1 MKKETIEK
9 GYAAF
14 APDGRML
21 RNEWVGGGQTGTNRQ
36 TLTTNIEKVSLAHSL
51 EEVKMFINW
60 YNSNHKNQ
68 VILPSKKSLVKQQLN
83 YFKEGHKN
91 DKI

>member
-36 TLTTNIEKVSLAHSL
+36 TLTADIEKVSLAHSL
-51 EEVKMFINW
+51 EEVKMLINW

-68 VILPSKKSLVKQQLN
+68 VTFTIKEVTRKTTIEFILRRS
-83 YFKEGHKN
+83 
-91 DKI
+91 

>member
-36 TLTTNIEKVSLAHSL
+36 TLTTDIEKVSLAHSL
-51 EEVKMFINW
+51 KEVNMFINW

-68 VILPSKKSLVKQQLN
+68 VTFTVKEVTLKTTIEL
-83 YFKEGHKN
+83 F
-91 DKI
+91 

>member
-21 RNEWVGGGQTGTNRQ
+21 CNEWVGGGQTGTNRQ
-36 TLTTNIEKVSLAHSL
+36 TLTTNIEKVSLANTRDEMEMYIL
-51 EEVKMFINW
+51 W
-60 YNSNHKNQ
+60 YNRNHKNQ
-68 VILPSKKSLVKQQLN
+68 VTFTVKEVTLKTTIEL
-83 YFKEGHKN
+83 F
-91 DKI
+91 

>member
-1 MKKETIEK
+1 MKKETVEK

-36 TLTTNIEKVSLAHSL
+36 TLTTDIGKVSLAHSL
-51 EEVKMFINW
+51 KEVKMFINW

-68 VILPSKKSLVKQQLN
+68 VTFTVKEVTLKTTIEL
-83 YFKEGHKN
+83 F
-91 DKI
+91 

>member
-36 TLTTNIEKVSLAHSL
+36 TLTTNIEKVSLAYSL

-68 VILPSKKSLVKQQLN
+68 VI
-83 YFKEGHKN
+83 FTIKEVTRKTT
-91 DKI
+91 IELF

>member
-1 MKKETIEK
+1 MKKEIIEK

-36 TLTTNIEKVSLAHSL
+36 TLTTNIEKVSLFSTL

-68 VILPSKKSLVKQQLN
+68 VTFTVKEVTRKTTIEL
-83 YFKEGHKN
+83 F
-91 DKI
+91 

>member
-36 TLTTNIEKVSLAHSL
+36 TLTANIEKVSLAHSL
-51 EEVKMFINW
+51 EEIKMLINW

-68 VILPSKKSLVKQQLN
+68 VI
-83 YFKEGHKN
+83 FTIKEVTRKTT
-91 DKI
+91 IELF

>member
-1 MKKETIEK
+1 MKKETVEK

-21 RNEWVGGGQTGTNRQ
+21 CNKWVGGSQTGTNRQ
-36 TLTTNIEKVSLAHSL
+36 TLTTNIEKVSLANSL
-51 EEVKMFINW
+51 KEVNMFINW

-68 VILPSKKSLVKQQLN
+68 VI
-83 YFKEGHKN
+83 FTIKEVTRKTT
-91 DKI
+91 IELF

>member
-36 TLTTNIEKVSLAHSL
+36 TLTANIEKVSLAHSL
-51 EEVKMFINW
+51 KEVNMFINW
-60 YNSNHKNQ
+60 YNSNHKHQ
-68 VILPSKKSLVKQQLN
+68 VIFTIKKVTRKTTIEL
-83 YFKEGHKN
+83 Y
-91 DKI
+91 

>member
-36 TLTTNIEKVSLAHSL
+36 TLTADIEKVSLAHSL
-51 EEVKMFINW
+51 EEVKMLINW

-68 VILPSKKSLVKQQLN
+68 VI
-83 YFKEGHKN
+83 FTIKEVTRKTT
-91 DKI
+91 IELF

>member
-1 MKKETIEK
+1 MKKETVEK
-9 GYAAF
+9 GYVAF

-51 EEVKMFINW
+51 EEIKMLINW

-68 VILPSKKSLVKQQLN
+68 VTFTVKEVTLKTTIEL
-83 YFKEGHKN
+83 F
-91 DKI
+91 

>member
-36 TLTTNIEKVSLAHSL
+36 TLTVNIEKVSLAHSL
-51 EEVKMFINW
+51 EEVNMFINW
-60 YNSNHKNQ
+60 YKSNHKNQ
-68 VILPSKKSLVKQQLN
+68 VI
-83 YFKEGHKN
+83 FTIKEVTRKTT
-91 DKI
+91 IELF

>member
-1 MKKETIEK
+1 MKKETVEK

-21 RNEWVGGGQTGTNRQ
+21 RNEWVGGGQTGTNSQ

-51 EEVKMFINW
+51 EEVNMFINW

-68 VILPSKKSLVKQQLN
+68 VI
-83 YFKEGHKN
+83 FTIKEVTRKTT
-91 DKI
+91 IELF

>member
-14 APDGRML
+14 APDGRVL

-36 TLTTNIEKVSLAHSL
+36 TLTADIEKVSLAHSL
-51 EEVKMFINW
+51 KEVNMFINW

-68 VILPSKKSLVKQQLN
+68 VTFTVKEVTLKTTIEL
-83 YFKEGHKN
+83 F
-91 DKI
+91 

>member
-36 TLTTNIEKVSLAHSL
+36 TLTTNIENVSLAHSL

-68 VILPSKKSLVKQQLN
+68 VTFTI
-83 YFKEGHKN
+83 KEVTRKTT
-91 DKI
+91 IELF

>member
-1 MKKETIEK
+1 MKKETVEK

-51 EEVKMFINW
+51 KEVEMFVNW

-68 VILPSKKSLVKQQLN
+68 VTFTVKEVTLKTTIEL
-83 YFKEGHKN
+83 F
-91 DKI
+91 

>member
-1 MKKETIEK
+1 MKKEIIEK

-51 EEVKMFINW
+51 EEIKMLINW
-60 YNSNHKNQ
+60 YKKKKKNQ
-68 VILPSKKSLVKQQLN
+68 VTFTVKEVTRKTTIEL
-83 YFKEGHKN
+83 F
-91 DKI
+91 

>member
-21 RNEWVGGGQTGTNRQ
+21 RNEWVGGSQTGTNRQ
-36 TLTTNIEKVSLAHSL
+36 TLTTNIEKVSLANSL
-51 EEVKMFINW
+51 KEVNMFINW

-68 VILPSKKSLVKQQLN
+68 VI
-83 YFKEGHKN
+83 FTIKEVTRKTT
-91 DKI
+91 IELF

>member
-36 TLTTNIEKVSLAHSL
+36 TLTADIEKVSLAHSL
-51 EEVKMFINW
+51 KEVEMFINW

-68 VILPSKKSLVKQQLN
+68 VI
-83 YFKEGHKN
+83 FTIKEVTRKTT
-91 DKI
+91 IELF

>member
-1 MKKETIEK
+1 MKKETVEK

-36 TLTTNIEKVSLAHSL
+36 TLTANIEKVSLAHSL
-51 EEVKMFINW
+51 KEIEMFINW

-68 VILPSKKSLVKQQLN
+68 VI
-83 YFKEGHKN
+83 FTIKEVTRKTT
-91 DKI
+91 IELF

>member
-14 APDGRML
+14 APNGRML

-51 EEVKMFINW
+51 KEVNMFINW

-68 VILPSKKSLVKQQLN
+68 VTFTVKEVTLKTTIEL
-83 YFKEGHKN
+83 F
-91 DKI
+91 

>member
-1 MKKETIEK
+1 MKKEIIEK

-36 TLTTNIEKVSLAHSL
+36 TLTTSIEKVSLAHSL
-51 EEVKMFINW
+51 KEVEMFINW

-68 VILPSKKSLVKQQLN
+68 VTFTVKEVTLKTTIEL
-83 YFKEGHKN
+83 F
-91 DKI
+91 

>member
-1 MKKETIEK
+1 MKKEIIEK

-36 TLTTNIEKVSLAHSL
+36 TLTTNIEKVSLFPTL

-68 VILPSKKSLVKQQLN
+68 VTFTVKEVTRKTTIEL
-83 YFKEGHKN
+83 F
-91 DKI
+91 

>member
-1 MKKETIEK
+1 MKKETVEK

-14 APDGRML
+14 ASDGRML

-51 EEVKMFINW
+51 EEVNMFINW

-68 VILPSKKSLVKQQLN
+68 VTFTVKEVTLKTTIEL
-83 YFKEGHKN
+83 F
-91 DKI
+91 

>member
-36 TLTTNIEKVSLAHSL
+36 TLTADIEKVSLAHSL
-51 EEVKMFINW
+51 KEVEMFINW

-68 VILPSKKSLVKQQLN
+68 VTFTVKEVTRKTTIEL
-83 YFKEGHKN
+83 F
-91 DKI
+91 

>member
-21 RNEWVGGGQTGTNRQ
+21 RNEWVGGGQTGTHRHP
-36 TLTTNIEKVSLAHSL
+36 LTTNIEQVSLAHSL

-68 VILPSKKSLVKQQLN
+68 VTFTVKEVTRKTTIEL
-83 YFKEGHKN
+83 F
-91 DKI
+91 

>member
-36 TLTTNIEKVSLAHSL
+36 TLTADIEKVSLAHSL
-51 EEVKMFINW
+51 KEVEMFINW
-60 YNSNHKNQ
+60 YNSNHKKQ
-68 VILPSKKSLVKQQLN
+68 VIFTIKKVTRKTTIEL
-83 YFKEGHKN
+83 F
-91 DKI
+91 

>member
-36 TLTTNIEKVSLAHSL
+36 TLTADIEKVSLAHSL
-51 EEVKMFINW
+51 KEVEMFINW
-60 YNSNHKNQ
+60 YNSNHKKQ
-68 VILPSKKSLVKQQLN
+68 VI
-83 YFKEGHKN
+83 FTIKEVTRKTT
-91 DKI
+91 IELF

>member
-51 EEVKMFINW
+51 KEAEMFINW

-68 VILPSKKSLVKQQLN
+68 VTFTVKEVTLKTTIEL
-83 YFKEGHKN
+83 F
-91 DKI
+91 

>member
-1 MKKETIEK
+1 MKKETIKK

-36 TLTTNIEKVSLAHSL
+36 TLTTDIEKVSLANTRDGM
-51 EEVKMFINW
+51 ETYIIW
-60 YNSNHKNQ
+60 YNRNHKNQ
-68 VILPSKKSLVKQQLN
+68 VTFTVKEVTLKTTIEL
-83 YFKEGHKN
+83 F
-91 DKI
+91 

>member
-1 MKKETIEK
+1 MKKETIKK

-36 TLTTNIEKVSLAHSL
+36 TLTTNIEKVSLANTRDEMEMYIL
-51 EEVKMFINW
+51 W
-60 YNSNHKNQ
+60 YNRNHKNQ
-68 VILPSKKSLVKQQLN
+68 VTFTVKEVTLKTTIEL
-83 YFKEGHKN
+83 F
-91 DKI
+91 

>member
-1 MKKETIEK
+1 MKKEIINK

-21 RNEWVGGGQTGTNRQ
+21 RNEWVGGSQTGTNRQ

-51 EEVKMFINW
+51 EEIKMLINW

-68 VILPSKKSLVKQQLN
+68 VTFTVKEVTLKTTIEL
-83 YFKEGHKN
+83 F
-91 DKI
+91 

>member
-1 MKKETIEK
+1 MKKEIIKK

-36 TLTTNIEKVSLAHSL
+36 TLTTDIEKVSLANTRDGMETYIL
-51 EEVKMFINW
+51 W
-60 YNSNHKNQ
+60 YNRNHKNQ
-68 VILPSKKSLVKQQLN
+68 VTFTVKEVTLKTTIEL
-83 YFKEGHKN
+83 F
-91 DKI
+91 